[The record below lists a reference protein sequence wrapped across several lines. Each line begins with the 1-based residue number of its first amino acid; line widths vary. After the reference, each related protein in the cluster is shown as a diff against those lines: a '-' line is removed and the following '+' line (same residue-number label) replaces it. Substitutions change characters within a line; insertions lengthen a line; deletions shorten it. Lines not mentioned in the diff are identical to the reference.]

1 MNVIDY
7 TYDSYYTQLGTSS
20 LFLSLILIFPPRF
33 HSLTDQHILDYGQS
47 FHLPYYMYWM
57 DKHLY
62 IILVNSH
69 YMKQYMCTYIIIYL
83 CIYLCMYFNTYL
95 CMHIYIHTHM
105 QLFSLDKLWC
115 QWLRWNIF
123 LIYHLYFGG
132 ELATWWVFSSKEE
145 AQIAS

>member
-1 MNVIDY
+1 MNLIDY

-83 CIYLCMYFNTYL
+83 CIYLCMDFNTYL
-95 CMHIYIHTHM
+95 CMHIYSYTYAV
-105 QLFSLDKLWC
+105 
-115 QWLRWNIF
+115 IF
-123 LIYHLYFGG
+123 LRQIMVPVVEVKYLPDISPIFW
-132 ELATWWVFSSKEE
+132 WWVGHLMSV
-145 AQIAS
+145 